1 MARPTYYDVPLEDI
15 PGPVQLV
22 GHIWLI
28 LLMLMA
34 IPSSTSFA
42 SIIKMIDLLT
52 FLSPDKLGRSW
63 AEATGPQSS
72 VEFFQK
78 QAHGNTILVPSVLR
92 LHDSLTIQ
100 FSREHPFFK
109 NSCLSF

>member
-1 MARPTYYDVPLEDI
+1 MVARPTYYDVPLEDI

-72 VEFFQK
+72 VEFSQL
-78 QAHGNTILVPSVLR
+78 QAVLVLR
-92 LHDSLTIQ
+92 I
-100 FSREHPFFK
+100 K
-109 NSCLSF
+109 